1 MHTNFLSLVCPP
13 PSPNNNTR
21 QWALKF
27 KVLCC
32 KIYTKHS
39 PNSSQQQNTCELFVP
54 CRCSCCWCISGF
66 CRHYSRFLQFCI
78 VSGLDMNNVRIQ
90 SRPICDLLCIQM
102 HRPWDNRSNHRRWSC
117 SCCEANK
124 IFFRS
129 EMSFPWK
136 IAWNLLGKFAAIVL
150 FFSCFIETNNLRQ
163 WLCGQAR

>member
-54 CRCSCCWCISGF
+54 CRCSCCWCIF
-66 CRHYSRFLQFCI
+66 WFLQALQQIFAILYCLWFRHKQCEWGYKAAQFAICYAFKCI
-78 VSGLDMNNVRIQ
+78 DHEITGVI
-90 SRPICDLLCIQM
+90 
-102 HRPWDNRSNHRRWSC
+102 
-117 SCCEANK
+117 
-124 IFFRS
+124 
-129 EMSFPWK
+129 
-136 IAWNLLGKFAAIVL
+136 IAVGRAHVVKRTR
-150 FFSCFIETNNLRQ
+150 FFSGRKCRFHEKLHETCLENLQR
-163 WLCGQAR
+163 